1 MRGKFLTL
9 ISVLTLSLFSFSSF
23 GQGSISGVVKDAKS
37 GETIVGANVVIQG
50 TTIGAATDLDGNFLI
65 NNVAA
70 GTYVIQVSF
79 VTYKTHTVQDVVV
92 QNAKRTSLEISLSE
106 DVSELE
112 EVVVTAT
119 KSIDNDYSILS
130 AIRESKLVV
139 TGISAEMIMKSP
151 DRDAAEVVKRVPGV
165 SIMGGRFVVIRG
177 LSERYNV
184 TMLHGAYAPSM
195 EADKR
200 AFAFDIIP
208 SGQIDQMLVFKSPSP
223 ELPGDFAG
231 GIVKISTKGIPDENN
246 ITFGYSTGYRAGTT
260 FGNFSRGARGDLQM
274 FGFNSGLNDLPSDF
288 PADIRQVNGENQLTR
303 AGRSL
308 VNNWTPENVEAFLD
322 QSASITGSF
331 KFNIGKVKVGN
342 ITALNWS
349 SNKVRYTVGRKD
361 FNEYDF
367 VGDKT
372 NPTYDYLDDQNNQNV
387 RLGGLF
393 NWAFK
398 LNDNNSIEFKNLFNQ
413 INNSQYIERRG
424 TNIQDGY
431 TAMFGAFQETF
442 RGVYSSQLLG
452 KHKLFNA
459 RTNVNWV
466 LNYSNSYR
474 DLPDMRRYRR
484 DIDTQTGNETN
495 FLPVGAA
502 QTFFLGRFF
511 LDMNESA
518 YSGSIGIDHTLEI
531 KDNFLPVIS
540 AGMFYEDK
548 DRVFNARNLGY
559 VVPIGYDENLE
570 SLSIGNLFNRQNIN
584 ATDGLRI
591 DEQTNATDSYNAQN
605 KLRAYY
611 AGLTLPFSKKINVS
625 GGARLE
631 DNTQTLTSKSPTAEP
646 ADPNVRR
653 VLPSA
658 NVSYNF
664 NEKMLVR
671 ATYGQTLNRPEFR
684 EIAEFGFYDFE
695 YNWVIAGNPNLRTAK
710 IHNYDIRWEW
720 YPSKTEMIT
729 IGAFY
734 KDFTDAIEM
743 KVTPGSG
750 SIRTFNFVNAES
762 ANNYGIE
769 IDVRKSLFDLTAS
782 KFINKINV
790 LFNAAF
796 IKSAVTVGNLPE
808 RPLMGQSPYVINGGL
823 YYNDDERGLQVSAMY
838 NVAGKRLFAVGAYS
852 DEASPRLLDEDIYE
866 MPRNIL
872 DFSVTKTIKERYQL
886 KFSISD
892 ILNQKYVL
900 MQDGNQ
906 DGEFDLKKDQILQSN
921 RFGSLF
927 TMGFTYKLW

>member
-1 MRGKFLTL
+1 MLRRLFISLL
-9 ISVLTLSLFSFSSF
+9 ILASSSGF
-23 GQGSISGVVKDAKS
+23 VIAQGSIAGTVTDAAT
-37 GETIVGANVVIQG
+37 GEAIIGTNVVIQG
-50 TTIGAATDLDGNFLI
+50 TQIGASTDIEGKFLI
-65 NNVAA
+65 SNVTA
-70 GTYVIQVSF
+70 GTYNLQVSS
-79 VTYKTHTVQDVVV
+79 VTYKTHLIPDVIVE
-92 QNAKRTSLEISLSE
+92 NGKRSTIDVKLSE
-106 DVSELE
+106 DVSELK
-112 EVVVTAT
+112 EVVVTGT
-119 KSIDNDYSILS
+119 RQIDNDFALMSSI
-130 AIRESKLVV
+130 RDSKLVV
-139 TGISAEMIMKSP
+139 SGISAEMISKSP
-151 DRDAAEVVKRVPGV
+151 DRDAAEVIKRVPGV

-200 AFAFDIIP
+200 SFAFDIIP

-231 GIVKISTKGIPDENN
+231 GVVKISTKGIPDENS
-246 ITFGYSTGYRAGTT
+246 ITVGYSTGYRTGTT
-260 FGNFSRGARGDLQM
+260 FGDFSRGKQGDLQWL
-274 FGFNSGLNDLPSDF
+274 GFNSGLNDLPTGF
-288 PADIRQVNGENQLTR
+288 PKDIRQVGGENQLNK

-308 VNNWTPENVEAFLD
+308 NNNWTPEKTQAFLD

-331 KFNIGKVKVGN
+331 KFNIHKIQVGN
-342 ITALNWS
+342 VTAINWS
-349 SNKVRYTVGRKD
+349 SSKTHYSVGRQD

-372 NPTYDYLDDQNNQNV
+372 NPTYDYQDDQNNQNT
-387 RLGGLF
+387 RLGVLF
-393 NWAFK
+393 NWAFR
-398 LNDNNSIEFKNLFNQ
+398 LDENNTIEFKNLYNQ

-459 RTNVNWV
+459 RTNINWV

-484 DIDTQTGNETN
+484 NIDTQTGTEKN

-518 YSGSIGIDHTLEI
+518 YSGSVAIDHTLEI
-531 KDNFLPVIS
+531 NENFLPVVS
-540 AGMFYEDK
+540 AGVFYEDK
-548 DRVFNARNLGY
+548 ERSFNARNLGY
-559 VVPIGYDENLE
+559 VVPIGYDESLE
-570 SLSIGNLFNRQNIN
+570 DMSIGELFEKQNIN
-584 ATDGLRI
+584 ATDGLRL
-591 DEQTNATDSYNAQN
+591 DEQTNSTDSYNAKN
-605 KLRAYY
+605 NLRAYY
-611 AGLTLPFSKKINVS
+611 VGISLPVTKKINIS

-631 DNTQTLTSKSPTAEP
+631 DNTQMLDSQSPTSEIANP
-646 ADPNVRR
+646 QVKRL
-653 VLPSA
+653 LPSA

-695 YNWVIAGNPNLRTAK
+695 YNWVVAGNPKLRTAK
-710 IHNYDIRWEW
+710 IQNYDVRWEW

-729 IGAFY
+729 VGGFY
-734 KDFTDAIEM
+734 KNFTDAIEM
-743 KVTPGSG
+743 NVTPGSG

-762 ANNYGIE
+762 ATNYGVE
-769 IDVRKSLFDLTAS
+769 IDVRKSLTDLTSS
-782 KFINKINV
+782 KFINRLNV

-796 IKSAVTVGNLPE
+796 IKSTVKIGNLPE
-808 RPLMGQSPYVINGGL
+808 RPLMGQSPYVINAGL
-823 YYNDDERGLQVSAMY
+823 YYNDEETGLQVSAMY
-838 NVAGKRLFAVGAYS
+838 NVAGRRLFAVGSYS

-872 DFSVTKTIKERYQL
+872 DFSISKTFKERLQV
-886 KFSISD
+886 KVSISD
-892 ILNQKYVL
+892 ILNQKYSL
-900 MQDGNQ
+900 IQDGNQ
-906 DGEFDLKKDQILQSN
+906 DKKFDDQKDQVLQSN
-921 RFGSLF
+921 RYGSLF
-927 TMGFTYKLW
+927 TVGFAYKVW